1 MADVLTPDI
10 CVIGGGPG
18 GIAVAVGAANAGVP
32 VVLVEAGR
40 MGGANLA
47 YGAVPSKAFIAAAG
61 LYEALRRGPAIGVT
75 GAPLQ
80 VNFGKINEHVRAVV
94 EAVAPNVSAERLAAL
109 GVTVIAATAQFTDRN
124 TVAAGETTIRARRFV
139 IATGALPAVPALP
152 GIDTVEPM
160 TAEAAFDATR
170 KPSHLLV
177 LGAGGRGLELAQAYN
192 RLGVDATV
200 IDEDEALTGTDR
212 ELAAPIVERLSAEGV
227 RFRVGA
233 RIVGLSRRRGGI
245 RVTLGDDGG
254 EETVVD
260 GSHLLVVKGRRPN
273 IDVLGLDAAG
283 IVHDPDGIRVD
294 GKLRTANRRVYA
306 IGDVIAGP
314 ALAAR
319 AEHEAARVLR
329 AILYRLSSASR
340 PGLVPEVT
348 FTDPGLATVGL
359 GETEAA
365 AKRKDIRVFRHP
377 FVDND
382 LSEAERTT
390 AGMIK
395 IVTDRGGRILGA
407 GVVGRDAGELIAP
420 WSIAL
425 AKGLSADDLVAAVP
439 PYPSRAEIAR
449 RVAAAFHGP
458 GMAPPWRRRL
468 VDLLRRLG

>member
-18 GIAVAVGAANAGVP
+18 GIAVAAGAASAGAP

-47 YGAVPSKAFIAAAG
+47 YGAVPSKAFIAAAR
-61 LYEALRRGPAIGVT
+61 LHEDLRRGPAIGVT

-80 VNFGKINEHVRAVV
+80 VNFGKISEHVRAVV

-109 GVTVIAATAQFTDRN
+109 GVTVIAAKAHFADRN
-124 TVAAGETTIRARRFV
+124 TVVAGEATIRARRFV
-139 IATGALPAVPALP
+139 IATGAAPAVPALP
-152 GIDTVEPM
+152 GIETVEPT

-200 IDEDEALTGTDR
+200 IDEDEALSGTDR
-212 ELAAPIVERLSAEGV
+212 ELATPIVERLAAEGV

-233 RIVGLSRRRGGI
+233 RIAGLARRRGGI
-245 RVTLGDDGG
+245 RVTLAESGG

-273 IDVLGLDAAG
+273 TDGLGLEAAG
-283 IVHDPDGIRVD
+283 IVHDAAGIRVD
-294 GKLRTANRRVYA
+294 GKLRTTNRRVYA
-306 IGDVIAGP
+306 IGDVVAGP

-319 AEHEAARVLR
+319 AEHEARRVLR
-329 AILYRLSSASR
+329 AILYRLSPAGR

-348 FTDPGLATVGL
+348 FTDPGLATVGAS
-359 GETEAA
+359 EAEA
-365 AKRKDIRVFRHP
+365 TAKRKDVRVFRHP
-377 FVDND
+377 FADND
-382 LSEAERTT
+382 LSAAERTT

-395 IVTDRGGRILGA
+395 IVTDRGGLILGA
-407 GVVGRDAGELIAP
+407 AVVGRDAGELIAP
-420 WSIAL
+420 WSVAV
-425 AKGLSADDLVAAVP
+425 AKGLSADDLLAAVP
-439 PYPSRAEIAR
+439 PYPSRAEISR

-458 GMAPPWRRRL
+458 GMASPWGRRF
-468 VDLLRRLG
+468 VDLMRRLG